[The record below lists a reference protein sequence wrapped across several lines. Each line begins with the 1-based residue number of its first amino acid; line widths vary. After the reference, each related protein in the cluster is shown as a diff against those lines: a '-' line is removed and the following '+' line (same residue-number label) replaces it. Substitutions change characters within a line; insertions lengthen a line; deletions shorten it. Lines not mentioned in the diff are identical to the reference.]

1 MSASGLLYGGI
12 AALVVAVFVLA
23 AAVMPERQGKPGVTR
38 GLATIDRR
46 YARDIRAAGAGRAGG
61 RADPFRLPGWLPDMA
76 ARLSPAG
83 ARNSMQGRL
92 DVAGNPEGWTPD
104 RVLAVKGLC
113 LVVLGSLG
121 VVLALRHPAL
131 LVLTGGVGAAAG
143 FFLPDV
149 LLYNSGLKRQR
160 RLATSLPEALDLL
173 TICVEAGLGFDAAL
187 AQIARNLNGP
197 LAAEFARVLQEMQI
211 GKSRPE
217 AMRALAERTT
227 VPELRA
233 FVSAL
238 TQSTEL
244 GIPVANVLREQA
256 KEMRVRR
263 RQRAEAQ
270 AQRIPVKITFPL
282 IGCLFPALFIVVIGA
297 GVIQITHSLFHVLK

>member
-1 MSASGLLYGGI
+1 
-12 AALVVAVFVLA
+12 
-23 AAVMPERQGKPGVTR
+23 MPKQQGKPGVAQA
-38 GLATIDRR
+38 LATIEKR
-46 YARDIRAAGAGRAGG
+46 YTRETKVGSRRAAGSS
-61 RADPFRLPGWLPDMA
+61 DPFKMPGWMQDMA
-76 ARLSPAG
+76 VRLSPADVG
-83 ARNSMQGRL
+83 SNMQRKL

-104 RVLAVKGLC
+104 RMVAVKGLA
-113 LVVLGSLG
+113 LLALGAIGAL
-121 VVLALRHPAL
+121 LALRHPAL
-131 LVLTGGVGAAAG
+131 LVVTGGIGAVAG

-149 LLYNSGLKRQR
+149 LLYNAGLKRQQQ
-160 RLATSLPEALDLL
+160 LALTLPDALDLL

-187 AQIARNLNGP
+187 AQVARNVQGP

-211 GKSRPE
+211 GKSRGE

-227 VPELRA
+227 SPELRA

-282 IGCLFPALFIVVIGA
+282 IGCLFPALFVVVLGA
-297 GVIQITHSLFHVLK
+297 GVIQIAHALFHVLK